1 MQTGELTYGAA
12 PEVVAELVSM
22 AWSTFVGSELA
33 QIDDMVAM
41 EHAMCSSIS
50 IHGPWSATLLLFCD
64 AQVAFASTASVLG
77 MEPGEVEKADVLDIM
92 GELANI
98 IGGNLKG
105 AVSDDNV
112 AWKLSLPV
120 VSDGMQTVPGSKLT
134 TELAF
139 IGPWG
144 TIGCQVRE
152 HAS

>member
-1 MQTGELTYGAA
+1 MQTELTYGAA
-12 PEVVAELVSM
+12 PEVVADLVSM
-22 AWSTFVGSELA
+22 AWRTFVGDDLG
-33 QIDDMVAM
+33 QIDEPVST
-41 EHAMCSSIS
+41 EHVMCASIS
-50 IHGPWSATLLLFCD
+50 IHGPWSATLLLFTHHD
-64 AQVAFASTASVLG
+64 VAFASTAAVLG
-77 MEPGEVEKADVLDIM
+77 MTLAEVTEPDVLDIM

-105 AVSDDNV
+105 AVSDDNA

-134 TELAF
+134 TEIGF

-152 HAS
+152 HA

>member
-22 AWSTFVGSELA
+22 AWSTFVGCELGLV
-33 QIDDMVAM
+33 D
-41 EHAMCSSIS
+41 EHVSSTDVMCSSIS
-50 IHGPWSATLLLFCD
+50 ISGPWSATLLLYCD
-64 AQVAFASTASVLG
+64 RTVAVASTASVLG
-77 MEPGEVEKADVLDIM
+77 MDPTEVEQADVRDIM

-105 AVSDDNV
+105 AVSDDNT

-152 HAS
+152 HA

>member
-22 AWSTFVGSELA
+22 AWSTFVGCELA
-33 QIDDMVAM
+33 QVD
-41 EHAMCSSIS
+41 EHVTSNDVMCASIS
-50 IHGPWSATLLLFCD
+50 ISGPWSATLLLYCD
-64 AQVAFASTASVLG
+64 RVVASASTASVLG
-77 MEPGEVEKADVLDIM
+77 MDPAEVEQADVRDIM

-105 AVSDDNV
+105 AVSDDNT

-152 HAS
+152 HA

>member
-1 MQTGELTYGAA
+1 MQTGELTYGAE
-12 PEVVAELVSM
+12 PHVVAELVSM

-33 QIDDMVAM
+33 PIDDVVPT
-41 EHAMCSSIS
+41 EDVMCSSIS
-50 IHGPWSATLLLFCD
+50 IHGPWSATLLLYCD
-64 AQVAFASTASVLG
+64 RMVASASTASVLG
-77 MEPGEVEKADVLDIM
+77 MDPAEVEQADVRDIM

-105 AVSDDNV
+105 AVSDDNT

-134 TELAF
+134 IELAF

-152 HAS
+152 HA

>member
-12 PEVVAELVSM
+12 PEIVSELVSM

-33 QIDDMVAM
+33 PIDDAVPTDDV
-41 EHAMCSSIS
+41 MCSSIS
-50 IHGPWSATLLLFCD
+50 IHGPWSATLLLFCGRD
-64 AQVAFASTASVLG
+64 VAFASTASVLG
-77 MEPGEVEKADVLDIM
+77 MELAEVESADVLDIM

-105 AVSDDNV
+105 AVSDDH
-112 AWKLSLPV
+112 ASWKLSLPV

-139 IGPWG
+139 IGPLG
-144 TIGCQVRE
+144 SIGCQVRE
-152 HAS
+152 HA

>member
-12 PEVVAELVSM
+12 PEIVAELVSM

-33 QIDDMVAM
+33 PIDDVVSTD
-41 EHAMCSSIS
+41 HVMCSSIS

-64 AQVAFASTASVLG
+64 EQVAVASTAAVLG
-77 MEPGEVEKADVLDIM
+77 MEIHEVEKADVLDIM

-105 AVSDDNV
+105 AVSDDQA

-120 VSDGMQTVPGSKLT
+120 VSEGMQTVPGSQLT
-134 TELAF
+134 TELGF

-144 TIGCQVRE
+144 SIGCQVRE
-152 HAS
+152 HA

>member
-1 MQTGELTYGAA
+1 MQTEELTHGAA

-22 AWSTFVGSELA
+22 AWSTFVGCELA
-33 QIDDMVAM
+33 MVD
-41 EHAMCSSIS
+41 EHVSSNDVMCSSIS
-50 IHGPWSATLLLFCD
+50 ISGPWNATLLLYCD
-64 AQVAFASTASVLG
+64 RTVAIASTASVLG
-77 MEPGEVEKADVLDIM
+77 MDPAEVEQADMRDIM

-105 AVSDDNV
+105 AVSDDNTS
-112 AWKLSLPV
+112 WKLSLPV

-134 TELAF
+134 IEQAF

-152 HAS
+152 HA

>member
-1 MQTGELTYGAA
+1 MQTELTYGAA
-12 PEVVAELVSM
+12 PEIVADLVSM
-22 AWSTFVGSELA
+22 AWRTFVGDDLG
-33 QIDDMVAM
+33 QIDAPVSSDD
-41 EHAMCSSIS
+41 AMCASIS
-50 IHGPWSATLLLFCD
+50 IHGPWSATLLLFCHRD
-64 AQVAFASTASVLG
+64 VAYASTAAVLG
-77 MEPGEVEKADVLDIM
+77 MELAEVAEPDVLDIM

-105 AVSDDNV
+105 AVSDDNGG
-112 AWKLSLPV
+112 WKLSLPV

-134 TELAF
+134 TEIGF

>member
-12 PEVVAELVSM
+12 PEIVAELVSM
-22 AWSTFVGSELA
+22 AWSTFVGSELG
-33 QIDDMVAM
+33 QIDDVVST
-41 EHAMCSSIS
+41 ENVMCSSIS
-50 IHGPWSATLLLFCD
+50 INGPWSATLLLFCD
-64 AQVAFASTASVLG
+64 VQVAFASTASVLG
-77 MEPGEVEKADVLDIM
+77 MEPHEVEKADVLDIM

-105 AVSDDNV
+105 AVSDDNA

-120 VSDGMQTVPGSKLT
+120 VSEGMQTVPGSKLT

-152 HAS
+152 HAV